1 MTVQAEVPVSL
12 AHGRGLGSAATDDDR
27 SARMLGSARLLFLRG
42 LAVLAAAILLGIAE
56 ALAVWMGALL
66 VALGLLL
73 VAGGV
78 ALAGVISRVSVRPH
92 H

>member
-1 MTVQAEVPVSL
+1 MTVHADLPVSL
-12 AHGRGLGSAATDDDR
+12 ARGRGLGSAATDDR

-73 VAGGV
+73 VAAGV